1 MSKNIL
7 HPRKYIMCNNKNI
20 LNYKKNIFFR
30 RRSKAHAGD
39 LHSYCVSRG
48 GGGGGGQFYDDL
60 YISGQLGAGHATR
73 GRGSNQ
79 YSAHHNTFY
88 NRNQVSST
96 QQQAAAFACCSW
108 CNFRA
113 IILPETFSTLP
124 HN

>member
-1 MSKNIL
+1 MF
-7 HPRKYIMCNNKNI
+7 YII
-20 LNYKKNIFFR
+20 KNIFFR

-48 GGGGGGQFYDDL
+48 GGGGAGQFYDDL

-79 YSAHHNTFY
+79 YSAHHHTFY

-96 QQQAAAFACCSW
+96 QQQAAALWYYYYDRDLFNTS
-108 CNFRA
+108 
-113 IILPETFSTLP
+113 S
-124 HN
+124 